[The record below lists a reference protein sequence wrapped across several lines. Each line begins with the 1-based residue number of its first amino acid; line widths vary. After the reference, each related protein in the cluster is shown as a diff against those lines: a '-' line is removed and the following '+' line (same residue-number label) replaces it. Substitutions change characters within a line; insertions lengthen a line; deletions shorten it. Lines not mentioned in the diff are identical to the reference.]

1 MNNEKSIT
9 LKFKLWKIIMKKK
22 ILLSLLASTVLVA
35 QNIELSPLEIT
46 STAIKT
52 DELKS
57 TDAIEIYS
65 AEDIEKAH
73 VQNVYEFLNQQTS
86 VITMPSYGNPFS
98 QRLDVRGYGIE
109 NGYQNIVVTIDGRK
123 INNIDMV
130 APLLSA
136 ISPASIERL
145 EIIKSSGIVVGGD
158 GANAGVINIITKK
171 KNAKEI
177 TVYMGTHGTASGSF
191 YLGHTDEKLSVS
203 ASGEAQKS
211 DGVRNIN
218 SGGDKDES
226 SLTTG
231 TLNISYTPV
240 DELELKAGVS
250 FARTDVIYAS
260 YLTLDEY
267 NNDIKKSTGTVSEQW
282 YDTDALS
289 LGMSWHIS
297 DKLSF
302 NIDGSRE
309 KKESIYDYQS
319 IFSYRSTTD
328 YDYNSLASTLDYVDD
343 LFSFTFGY
351 DRFDGNLVN
360 TNNDLTKVNNALF
373 FMSEFYFG
381 KSTLKAGYRY
391 EDISFE
397 SKTGEDQEDKL
408 HGVELGYN
416 YMLDKEKSFFANY
429 AHSFQSSS
437 LDRLF
442 KWSTGAFMGYVKPSQ
457 AHNYTLG
464 FNYIRPNN
472 KLKISL
478 FYIDLKDE
486 IYYYSDP
493 TWVNSRNTNIDK
505 SHKYGLD
512 IYDKWLI
519 NEKFNIALNYNYIR
533 AKIDKEIENDEDY
546 SGNDLPGVSDHNVKA
561 TLSFLANKNT
571 TLAITQVYRSEAYAI
586 NDFENSSA
594 QKQEAYKSTDI
605 SLTYTKDS
613 LELFAKINNLFNQK
627 NGLWVQDDAIYPMNF
642 TTTAIAGFK
651 LKF

>member
-1 MNNEKSIT
+1 MQ
-9 LKFKLWKIIMKKK
+9 KK
-22 ILLSLLASTVLVA
+22 ILLSLLASTILVA
-35 QNIELSPLEIT
+35 GNIELTPLSIN

-57 TDAIEIYS
+57 TDAVEIYT
-65 AEDIEKAH
+65 AKDIEDAH

-98 QRLDVRGYGIE
+98 QRLDMRGYGIGD
-109 NGYQNIVVTIDGRK
+109 GYQNIVITIDGRK

-136 ISPASIERL
+136 VSPASIERL
-145 EIIKSSGIVVGGD
+145 EIIKSSGIVKGGD
-158 GANAGVINIITKK
+158 GANAGAINIITKK
-171 KNAKEI
+171 TSAKEI
-177 TVYMGTHGTASGSF
+177 TVYMGTHGTADGSF
-191 YLGHTDEKLSVS
+191 YLGHNDEKLSLS

-211 DGVRNIN
+211 NGVRNIN
-218 SGGDKDES
+218 TNGGKDEN

-231 TLNISYTPV
+231 TFNITYLPS
-240 DELELKAGVS
+240 DALELRAGAS

-260 YLTLDEY
+260 FLTLDEY
-267 NNDIKKSTGTVSEQW
+267 NNNPKQAGATNWGATEQTF
-282 YDTDALS
+282 DTDAIGGGFS
-289 LGMSWHIS
+289 YFIN
-297 DKLSF
+297 DKISF
-302 NIDGSRE
+302 NFDANRE
-309 KKESIYDYQS
+309 EKQS
-319 IFSYRSTTD
+319 NYVTYSSVTD
-328 YDYNSLASTLDYVDD
+328 YDYNSFASTLNYTDKFFG
-343 LFSFTFGY
+343 LNFGY

-360 TNNDLTKVNNALF
+360 TNNDLTKVNDALF

-381 KSTLKAGYRY
+381 KNTLKAGYRY

-397 SKTGEDQEDKL
+397 SKTGDDQEDKL
-408 HGVELGYN
+408 HGIELGYN
-416 YMLDKEKSFFANY
+416 YTLDEQKSIFANY
-429 AHSFQSSS
+429 AHSYQSSS

-442 KWSTGAFMGYVKPSQ
+442 RWSTGAFMGYVEPSK
-457 AHNYTLG
+457 ANNYTLG

-493 TWVNSRNTNIDK
+493 AWTNSRNTNIDK

-512 IYDKWLI
+512 IYDKWLVTD
-519 NEKFNIALNYNYIR
+519 EFNVALNYNFVQ
-533 AKIDKEIENDEDY
+533 AKIDEEVENGEDY
-546 SGNDLPGVSDHNVKA
+546 SGNDLPGVSDHNIKA
-561 TLSFLANKNT
+561 TLSYLANKNT
-571 TLAITQVYRSEAYAI
+571 TLALTQVYRSEAYAA
-586 NDFENSSA
+586 NDFNNNFA

-642 TTTAIAGFK
+642 TTSAMAGFK
-651 LKF
+651 LKI

>member
-1 MNNEKSIT
+1 
-9 LKFKLWKIIMKKK
+9 MKKK
-22 ILLSLLASTVLVA
+22 ILLSLLASTMLVA

-52 DELKS
+52 DELRS
-57 TDAIEIYS
+57 TDAVEIYT

-86 VITMPSYGNPFS
+86 VVTMPSYGNPFS
-98 QRLDVRGYGIE
+98 QRLDMRGYGIGD
-109 NGYQNIVVTIDGRK
+109 GYQNIVITIDGRR

-130 APLLSA
+130 PPLLSA
-136 ISPASIERL
+136 ISPTSIERL

-171 KNAKEI
+171 KSVKEV

-191 YLGHTDEKLSVS
+191 YLGHSGEKLSVS

-218 SGGDKDES
+218 NSADKDEN

-231 TLNISYTPV
+231 TLNLSYAPTE
-240 DELELKAGVS
+240 ELELRAGVS

-267 NNDIKKSTGTVSEQW
+267 NNDIKKSTGTINEQW
-282 YDTDALS
+282 YDTDALN
-289 LGMSWHIS
+289 LGMSYYFN
-297 DKLSF
+297 DKLSL

-319 IFSYRSTTD
+319 TFFSYNSTTD
-328 YDYNSLASTLDYVDD
+328 YDYNSFKSTLDYVDD
-343 LFSFTFGY
+343 LFGLTLGY

-360 TNNDLTKVNNALF
+360 ASNDLTKVNDALF
-373 FMSEFYFG
+373 LISEFYLG
-381 KSTLKAGYRY
+381 RSTLKVGYRY
-391 EDISFE
+391 EKISFE

-408 HGVELGYN
+408 HGVEIGYN
-416 YMLDKEKSFFANY
+416 YTLDKEKSLFANY
-429 AHSFQSSS
+429 SHSYQSSS

-442 KWSTGAFMGYVKPSQ
+442 NWSTGAFMGYVEPSQ

-464 FNYIRPNN
+464 FNYIKPKN
-472 KLKISL
+472 KLKISF

-493 TWVNSRNTNIDK
+493 TYINSKNTNIDK
-505 SHKYGLD
+505 SYKYGLD
-512 IYDKWLI
+512 VYDKWLVTD
-519 NEKFNIALNYNYIR
+519 EFNIALNYNYVQ
-533 AKIDKEIENDEDY
+533 AKIDKEIENGEDY
-546 SGNDLPGVSDHNVKA
+546 SGNDLPGVSDHNIKA
-561 TLSFLANKNT
+561 TLSYLPNKNT
-571 TLAITQVYRSEAYAI
+571 TLALTQVYRSEAYAA
-586 NDFENSSA
+586 NDFNNDFA
-594 QKQEAYKSTDI
+594 QKQDAYKSTDI

-627 NGLWVQDDAIYPMNF
+627 NGLWIQDDAIYPMNF

-651 LKF
+651 LKI

>member
-1 MNNEKSIT
+1 
-9 LKFKLWKIIMKKK
+9 MKKK
-22 ILLSLLASTVLVA
+22 ILLSLLVSTILVA
-35 QNIELSPLEIT
+35 TEIELAPLSIT

-52 DELKS
+52 DELRS
-57 TDAIEIYS
+57 ADAVEIYS
-65 AEDIEKAH
+65 AKDIEDAH
-73 VQNVYEFLNQQTS
+73 VQNIYEFLNQQTS

-98 QRLDVRGYGIE
+98 QRLDIRGYGIE
-109 NGYQNIVVTIDGRK
+109 NGYQNIVITIDGRK

-145 EIIKSSGIVVGGD
+145 EIIKSSGIVKGGD
-158 GANAGVINIITKK
+158 GANGGAINIVTKK
-171 KNAKEI
+171 KNTKEI
-177 TVYMGTHGTASGSF
+177 AVYGGTHGMADGSF
-191 YLGHTDEKLSVS
+191 YLGHNNEKLSVS

-211 DGVRNIN
+211 NGIRNIN

-231 TLNISYTPV
+231 TLNASYTPM
-240 DELELKAGVS
+240 DELELRAGVS

-267 NNDIKKSTGTVSEQW
+267 ENDIKKPTGTVNEQW

-289 LGMSWHIS
+289 LGASWYAT

-302 NIDGSRE
+302 NIEGSRE

-319 IFSYRSTTD
+319 PFFSYTSTTD
-328 YDYNSLASTLDYVDD
+328 YDYNTFAANLDYVDD
-343 LFSFTFGY
+343 MFSLTFGY
-351 DRFDGNLVN
+351 DRFDGNLLN
-360 TNNDLTKVNNALF
+360 SNNDLTKINDALF
-373 FMSEFYFG
+373 FMSELYLG
-381 KSTLKAGYRY
+381 RSTLKAGYRY
-391 EDISFE
+391 EDISFK
-397 SKTGEDQEDKL
+397 SATGGDQKDEL

-416 YMLDKEKSFFANY
+416 YTLNKEKSLFANY
-429 AHSFQSSS
+429 SHSFESSS

-442 KWSTGAFMGYVKPSQ
+442 RWSTGAFMGYVKPSQ

-464 FNYIRPNN
+464 FNYIRPDN

-493 TWVNSRNTNIDK
+493 TYVSSRNTNIDR

-519 NEKFNIALNYNYIR
+519 NEKFNVALNYNYIK
-533 AKIDKEIENDEDY
+533 AKIDKEVENGEDY
-546 SGNDLPGVSDHNVKA
+546 SGNDLPGVSDHSIKA
-561 TLSFLANKNT
+561 TLSYLPNKNT
-571 TLAITQVYRSEAYAI
+571 ALAITQVYRSEAYAL
-586 NDFENSSA
+586 NDFENNSA
-594 QKQEAYKSTDI
+594 QKQSAYRSTDI
-605 SLTYTKDS
+605 SLSYTKEN

-651 LKF
+651 LKI

>member
-1 MNNEKSIT
+1 
-9 LKFKLWKIIMKKK
+9 MKKK